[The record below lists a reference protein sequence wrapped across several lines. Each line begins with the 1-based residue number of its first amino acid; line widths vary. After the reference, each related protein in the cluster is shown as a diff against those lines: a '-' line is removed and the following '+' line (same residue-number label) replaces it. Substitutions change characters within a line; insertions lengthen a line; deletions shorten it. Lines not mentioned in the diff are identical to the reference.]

1 VETVCA
7 GDHQPRLL
15 INMPPDEDQAIV
27 VVEEEVV
34 VTAVPVAPARP
45 APNTGFSWVPFWI
58 ISAIVGILGV
68 VLVWQ
73 PSSLAT
79 QCVVDDSAATE

>member
-1 VETVCA
+1 MWKQFVLA
-7 GDHQPRLL
+7 INHQPHLL

-27 VVEEEVV
+27 VAEEEVV
-34 VTAVPVAPARP
+34 ATAVPVAPARP
-45 APNTGFSWVPFWI
+45 APKTSFSWVPFWI
-58 ISAIVGILGV
+58 ISAIVAILGV

-79 QCVVDDSAATE
+79 